1 MKKRISQLV
10 EALSRLTDV
19 SETPDD
25 HGDRVYWTWGG
36 FSGSG
41 PVSAREM

>member
-1 MKKRISQLV
+1 MKKRICQLV
-10 EALSRLTDV
+10 VVLSRLTDI
-19 SETPDD
+19 SEMSVD
-25 HGDRVYWTWGG
+25 HDDRVYWTWGS